1 MKEKAKFRERTGRQ
15 GYYYG
20 CGFDM
25 VMADEGLMS
34 LAQVHASVAGAATA
48 SLEPERD
55 LIKRAKRDPK
65 AFGVLYQ
72 QHYPMLVDYV
82 FRRTGDIHA
91 TEDLVSDV
99 FLIVIRSLSGYR
111 ARGVPLRFWLLRIA
125 TNVVNR
131 WARRRRRRMFV
142 SLEPGQLADRTVSS
156 TRGQADGEHVQRAM
170 LSLPPRY
177 QAVLSLYH
185 LEGLSVKETAAV
197 LGCREGTVRSR
208 LTRAREALREKLN
221 RRR

>member
-1 MKEKAKFRERTGRQ
+1 
-15 GYYYG
+15 
-20 CGFDM
+20 M

-34 LAQVHASVAGAATA
+34 LAQVHASVAQAATA

-55 LIKRAKRDPK
+55 LIERAKGDPE
-65 AFGVLYQ
+65 AFGVLYKR
-72 QHYPMLVDYV
+72 HYPMLVDYV
-82 FRRTGDIHA
+82 FRRTGDVHA

-131 WARRRRRRMFV
+131 WARRRRRRMPV
-142 SLEPGQLADRTVSS
+142 PLEPGQLADRTVSS
-156 TRGQADGEHVQRAM
+156 THGQADSEHVQRAM